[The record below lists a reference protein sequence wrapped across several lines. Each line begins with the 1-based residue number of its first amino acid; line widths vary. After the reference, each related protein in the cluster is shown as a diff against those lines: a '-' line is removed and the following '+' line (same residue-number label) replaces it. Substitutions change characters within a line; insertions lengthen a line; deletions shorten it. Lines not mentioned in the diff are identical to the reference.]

1 MITAPYNFVPLSSK
15 VFFPDWADKV
25 SQDIPFGDGED
36 GIIEL
41 TIKNVTPLF
50 TKNGSKKVDKEEY
63 SSHIVAEDGSK
74 RYFIPGTTLKGCFR
88 SVMEILSF
96 AKMQMYDD
104 DSFGIPRE
112 FDTRKADNKY
122 YMQFMKDVRCGWLQ
136 KVGEEYMLS
145 ECAAGLV
152 DIKHGEIKAE
162 FPKFNIGREHKSAEI
177 KQNSFGNG
185 TELYPIYYR
194 DNETYRI
201 VCTGYMKGK
210 EREYLFSEN
219 QYEPIKVDKEIVKS
233 FESVHRNTEYY
244 GGKNGKG
251 GFLKSR
257 LHRGEPIPVFFT
269 SKNGVVAA
277 MGITRMFRYPYPI
290 SVKNAVN
297 NSYSNSIDL
306 KKKDL
311 PETIFGYTDGKKSL
325 KGRVSFMHA
334 FADGNIDDNSLV
346 EFSGV
351 LGLPS
356 STYYPLYLKQDGTAY
371 KTFKDSNAEIAGR
384 KRYRI
389 TKDGS
394 YFDLQTGNDNEKIK
408 ICLRAIP
415 SGHTFKTRIVLHNLR
430 AVEIGALISSI
441 TMNGTSNTYH
451 NIGMAKSFGLG
462 KIECEISLNG
472 LKKSASEYIRAFEF
486 ELASAGINLAE
497 ETSLDKLVQI
507 ASPTHTE
514 EEMKFMSL
522 AQYRDEKKGNS
533 ILKEIP
539 KKINTEMSLQELYN
553 AKNAKQEAIGHA
565 KMEAQRKE
573 LEQMQKKLEED
584 AANEKAEKAK
594 KDEENRAKKLEKYSI
609 TFADMLVMDE
619 YVSSN
624 LLQWSKIEGHA
635 IGVEEYALLVA
646 HLKSLD
652 KNDRKKVMKK
662 RDDFTKALGKA
673 LSEKLYK
680 EKDMR

>member
-1 MITAPYNFVPLSSK
+1 MITAPYNFVPLSNK

-41 TIKNVTPLF
+41 TIKNITPLF
-50 TKNGSKKVDKEEY
+50 TKNGSKKADKEEY
-63 SSHIVAEDGSK
+63 SSHIIAEDGSK

-96 AKMQMYDD
+96 AKMQMYND

-145 ECAAGLV
+145 ECVAGRV
-152 DIKHGEIKAE
+152 DVKHGEIKAAFPE
-162 FPKFNIGREHKSAEI
+162 FNVGGNHKSAEI
-177 KQNSFGNG
+177 KQMSFGNG
-185 TELYPIYYR
+185 AELYPIFYR
-194 DNETYRI
+194 DNEAYRI
-201 VCTGYMKGK
+201 VCTGFMNGK

-219 QYEPIKVDKEIVKS
+219 QYSPIKVDKEVVKS

-251 GFLKSR
+251 GFLKNR
-257 LHRGEPIPVFFT
+257 LHEGEPIPVFFT
-269 SKNGVVAA
+269 SKNGVVTA

-290 SVKNAVN
+290 SVKDAVN
-297 NSYSNSIDL
+297 NCNPNIDY

-311 PETIFGYTDGKKSL
+311 PETIFGYTDGEKAL

-334 FADGNIDDNSLV
+334 FADGNIDDNSLI

-351 LGLPS
+351 LGQPS
-356 STYYPLYLKQDGTAY
+356 STYYPLYLKQDGTVY
-371 KTFKDSNAEIAGR
+371 KTFKDPDAQIAGR

-389 TKDGS
+389 TKDGE
-394 YFDLQTGNDNEKIK
+394 YFNLPLGNDNKNVETCI
-408 ICLRAIP
+408 RAIP
-415 SGHTFKTRIVLHNLR
+415 AGHTFKTRIVLHNLR
-430 AVEIGALISSI
+430 TAEIGALISSI

-462 KIECEISLNG
+462 KIECEITLNG
-472 LKKSASEYIRAFEF
+472 LEKSADEYIRAFEF

-497 ETSLDKLVQI
+497 ETSLDRLVQI

-514 EEMKFMSL
+514 EEMKVMSL
-522 AQYRDEKKGNS
+522 DQYGDEKKGNS

-539 KKINTEMSLQELYN
+539 KKIKTEMSLQELFN
-553 AKNAKQEAIGHA
+553 AKNAKQEAKERAQI
-565 KMEAQRKE
+565 EAQRRE
-573 LEQMQKKLEED
+573 LEQMRKNIEED
-584 AANEKAEKAK
+584 AAKAEAAKAQQDAENKAK
-594 KDEENRAKKLEKYSI
+594 KEEKYSI
-609 TFADMLVMDE
+609 SFADMLVMDE
-619 YVSSN
+619 YVSTN
-624 LLQWSKIEGHA
+624 LLQWSKIEGNA
-635 IGVEEYALLVA
+635 IGEAEYALLVE

-652 KNDRKKVMKK
+652 KNARKKILSK
-662 RDDFTKALGKA
+662 RKDFEKALGKGG
-673 LSEKLYK
+673 SDKLYK
-680 EKDMR
+680 EKELK